1 MISIDTTIIT
11 IMDDCNFIHYN
22 FEELVLLFYYLH
34 FWNGYSS
41 SNVATSNLEI
51 DQYVKKKRETEERII
66 IMIRSFVLVIFI
78 IFRDISND
86 KIKCLCTVQAEKGD
100 EIPLFWLP
108 CSVLLI

>member
-1 MISIDTTIIT
+1 
-11 IMDDCNFIHYN
+11 MDDCNFIHYN

-34 FWNGYSS
+34 FLNGYSS

-86 KIKCLCTVQAEKGD
+86 EKKNVYALYKRRKGMKYLYFGYPVQ
-100 EIPLFWLP
+100 FF
-108 CSVLLI
+108 